1 MAASPAQIN
10 ANRANSLKSCGPKTV
25 EGKETARRNAL
36 KHGLTGGGV
45 VIPGEDEQEVGV
57 RVAALEA
64 QLVPEGDV
72 LAALLVR
79 QVAIASI
86 RSERAFRHE
95 TALTA
100 ERMRKA
106 ADVYDDERLTRV
118 QQMLGEI
125 SLDPVTVRRRLL
137 AAPEGVDA
145 LIGRLGALRVRTE
158 STRHVAWDEEEG
170 TELELCLG
178 HKPGQTPL
186 SRSALLTRGIAFDHW
201 VGLDPADF
209 EGMTFEARLFW
220 AVAEVQGIIDGE
232 IRDLEAHRAAL
243 DTTRRDRGRAEA
255 AERSL
260 LDLGK
265 EGTALRRYAG
275 AAERTIF
282 KVLQEL
288 RSHRAE
294 ANPITPT
301 AEVVT
306 ATLTEMSS
314 NQRVMAE
321 SASFCPATSRR
332 SDSAPRPAVGS
343 VQVDRQSPAMTE
355 MVDSPPCQ
363 PGPPA

>member
-25 EGKETARRNAL
+25 EGKEAARRNAL

-45 VIPGEDEQEVGV
+45 VIPGEDEQEVGI

-86 RSERAFRHE
+86 RVERAFRQE
-95 TALTA
+95 TADAA

-106 ADVYDDERLTRV
+106 ADVFDDERLTRA
-118 QQMLGEI
+118 QQILGEI
-125 SLDPVTVRRRLL
+125 SHDPVTVRRRLL
-137 AAPEGVDA
+137 VAPEGVDA
-145 LIGRLGALRVRTE
+145 LIARLRELRVKTE
-158 STRHVAWDEEEG
+158 STRHVVWDEEEG

-186 SRSALLTRGIAFDHW
+186 SRSALLTRGIVYDHW
-201 VGLDPADF
+201 VGLDPAEFD
-209 EGMTFEARLFW
+209 GMTFEARLLW

-232 IRDLEAHRAAL
+232 IGDLEAHRASL
-243 DTTRRDRGRAEA
+243 DTSRRDRGRAEA

-275 AAERTIF
+275 SAERTMF
-282 KVLQEL
+282 KTLQEL
-288 RSHRAE
+288 RLHRAGVQA
-294 ANPITPT
+294 ANPT
-301 AEVVT
+301 AEVLAASLAENPSSKEVT
-306 ATLTEMSS
+306 AK
-314 NQRVMAE
+314 
-321 SASFCPATSRR
+321 SASFRTATTRR
-332 SDSAPRPAVGS
+332 LDPSPSPAVGS
-343 VQVDRQSPAMTE
+343 AQVDRKSPAEAE
-355 MVDSPPCQ
+355 MVDPSPRR
-363 PGPPA
+363 PGSLA